1 MEFPVSPLRL
11 PVLESPR
18 LRLRRLKLEDVPD
31 VFQYN
36 SDPEV
41 VRYLLWTRHTSES
54 ETRADLQRV
63 IERYGKTSDLR
74 WGIELKSTGHI
85 IGGCKLACRMEHKRA
100 EVGYV
105 LARPHWGQGYAAEAV
120 REIAHYGFEFLE
132 LVRIEALTF
141 AEHVMS
147 GRVLDKCGFQVEGTL
162 RSYELIKGNP
172 TDLKMYSLLRSE
184 FEAQSEKQ
192 KQNQMQNLETQR

>member
-1 MEFPVSPLRL
+1 MDFPASPLGL
-11 PVLESPR
+11 PLLETPR
-18 LRLRRLKLEDVPD
+18 LLLRKLKLEDVPD

-41 VRYLLWTRHTSES
+41 VRYLLWNRHTSES

-74 WGIELKSTGHI
+74 WGIELKTTGRV

-100 EVGYV
+100 EIGYV
-105 LARPHWGQGYAAEAV
+105 LARPHWGQGYAAEAA
-120 REIAHYGFEFLE
+120 REILRYGFEELE
-132 LVRIEALTF
+132 LGRIEALTF
-141 AEHVMS
+141 AEHAAS
-147 GRVLDKCGFQVEGTL
+147 GRVLDKCGFQSEGIL
-162 RSYELIKGNP
+162 RSYELIKGKP

-184 FEAQSEKQ
+184 FEAQSK
-192 KQNQMQNLETQR
+192 NQRQNLETQR